1 MTNELDFRINARL
14 NEGQMEWYKKF
25 AKLNKVKISEL
36 LRLIPDLYDKLD
48 SEVDELSGKVNDLSN
63 EINPTQKKL
72 KKSAGDIDSQL
83 LQIVEKNEGSD
94 NEDVGYRRFKDM
106 FNVDNS
112 P

>member
-48 SEVDELSGKVNDLSN
+48 LEVDELSGKVLRP
-63 EINPTQKKL
+63 IRH
-72 KKSAGDIDSQL
+72 
-83 LQIVEKNEGSD
+83 GSVDKEFKEMFD
-94 NEDVGYRRFKDM
+94 NQT
-106 FNVDNS
+106 
-112 P
+112 

>member
-48 SEVDELSGKVNDLSN
+48 LEVDELSGKVNDLSI
-63 EINPTQKKL
+63 EINGLRP
-72 KKSAGDIDSQL
+72 IRH
-83 LQIVEKNEGSD
+83 GSVDKEFKEMFD
-94 NEDVGYRRFKDM
+94 NQT
-106 FNVDNS
+106 
-112 P
+112 